1 MSDGRLQI
9 CRVPTWGF
17 SITEA
22 SYYGWRWGE
31 SRSSLQMVILERP

>member
-1 MSDGRLQI
+1 MSLQI

-22 SYYGWRWGE
+22 SYYGWRWTQ
-31 SRSSLQMVILERP
+31 LA